1 MLGRFLLFRYNGI
14 NTVVS
19 DLPYQRFSKR
29 VNFVLLNN
37 TGTNRFAYGKIACK
51 PDTPSPGVI
60 EETQRRQT
68 VGSISRKHEPTFRH
82 HKS

>member
-37 TGTNRFAYGKIACK
+37 TGTNRFAHGKIA
-51 PDTPSPGVI
+51 
-60 EETQRRQT
+60 
-68 VGSISRKHEPTFRH
+68 
-82 HKS
+82 

>member
-1 MLGRFLLFRYNGI
+1 MLGRFLLFRYNGF

-37 TGTNRFAYGKIACK
+37 TGTNRFAHGKIA
-51 PDTPSPGVI
+51 
-60 EETQRRQT
+60 
-68 VGSISRKHEPTFRH
+68 
-82 HKS
+82 